1 MYDISRLSS
10 ELGCGC
16 VTSAL
21 PLLFFLMLRDS
32 KLFSSVAAVA
42 VTANCAPKFYSS
54 FSKLHKF
61 EWHELDYRMAS
72 RACSHEVHL
81 AFALAVRGA
90 FRLNVRTYTRCI
102 PQPSRRVDV
111 PTSTPIATS
120 FNAHDSEACAFHHT
134 HAPIPS
140 AQSPPYAQPP
150 VSEQFNVHPPLH
162 ANMALSSLGGFA
174 LACILLSIA
183 CRAAGNAQMGK
194 VVVEFDAKP
203 NAGARHAEARM
214 PRVCSSNPTAAH
226 ASSSLLALVK
236 LLTTTPYT
244 PLPPSIPPPHP
255 LTCLLPSFP
264 FPAGKRQG
272 RYRLQL

>member
-1 MYDISRLSS
+1 
-10 ELGCGC
+10 
-16 VTSAL
+16 
-21 PLLFFLMLRDS
+21 
-32 KLFSSVAAVA
+32 
-42 VTANCAPKFYSS
+42 
-54 FSKLHKF
+54 
-61 EWHELDYRMAS
+61 MAS
-72 RACSHEVHL
+72 RECSHEAICTSVRARCPQPQTYVRLVYQVYPQPQKDDGRVHL
-81 AFALAVRGA
+81 EPDC
-90 FRLNVRTYTRCI
+90 NM
-102 PQPSRRVDV
+102 
-111 PTSTPIATS
+111 TSTS
-120 FNAHDSEACAFHHT
+120 FNTHDSEACAFHHT

-162 ANMALSSLGGFA
+162 ANMALFSSAGLGRVA

-236 LLTTTPYT
+236 SLTTTPCT
-244 PLPPSIPPPHP
+244 SLPPSIPPPHP

-272 RYRLQL
+272 RYRLQLRLQLCRRH